1 MEQRQAVRFCL
12 SSQKATELVSRKPQS
27 TEAEAE
33 DWLLIGNYIG
43 ILFFFDLLIIDYW
56 WMDCLDLD
64 GFQSENLNEIRQKVW
79 PISSV
84 KRQLH
89 VSGFLR

>member
-1 MEQRQAVRFCL
+1 L
-12 SSQKATELVSRKPQS
+12 II
-27 TEAEAE
+27 
-33 DWLLIGNYIG
+33 DWKLYLIIG
-43 ILFFFDLLIIDYW
+43 IYIMFFYWLIIDYW
-56 WMDCLDLD
+56 WLDCLDLD
-64 GFQSENLNEIRQKVW
+64 GFQSENLNKIRQKVW